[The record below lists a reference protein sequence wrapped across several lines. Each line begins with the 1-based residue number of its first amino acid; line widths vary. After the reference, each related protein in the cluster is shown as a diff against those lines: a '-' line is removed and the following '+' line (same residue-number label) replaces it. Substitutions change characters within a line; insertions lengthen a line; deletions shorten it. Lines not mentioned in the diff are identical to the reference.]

1 MTSAE
6 PVRLPRVFAATDGR
20 DDWSPPAALDAGL
33 LLRDTDLMALLG
45 RATTPGPPLAVD
57 IDSVA
62 GLGGDDAAVEFV
74 VKRLGIRVVLTRRP
88 QLAAQVAELGGLGLL
103 HVLAFD
109 STGLNRSLESH
120 PRLPGVGTV
129 ISPGLVLSHLR
140 PAELASLPRPILAYG
155 LIDTA
160 ESAETI
166 LAEAD
171 SVVVRPDVAARLATD
186 WRTRELTGRSAD
198 GLPVRARAPARGTR
212 DTSPK
217 TRFSENR

>member
-1 MTSAE
+1 
-6 PVRLPRVFAATDGR
+6 VFAAADGR
-20 DDWSPPAALDAGL
+20 RDWSPPAGLDVGL
-33 LLRDTDLMALLG
+33 LLRDTDLMALVR
-45 RATTPGPPLAVD
+45 RATSPGPLLAVD

-74 VKRLGIRVVLTRRP
+74 VERLGITVVLTRRP
-88 QLAAQVAELGGLGLL
+88 QLAVLVADLGHLSLL

-129 ISPGLVLSHLR
+129 VSPGLVLSHLR

-160 ESAETI
+160 EAAETI
-166 LAEAD
+166 LKDAD
-171 SVVVRPDVAARLATD
+171 SVAVRPDTAARIATI
-186 WRTRELTGRSAD
+186 WGAPQRIAG
-198 GLPVRARAPARGTR
+198 GAPALLHRKSST
-212 DTSPK
+212 
-217 TRFSENR
+217 

>member
-1 MTSAE
+1 MTGAE
-6 PVRLPRVFAATDGR
+6 PARLARVFTATDGR
-20 DDWSPPAALDAGL
+20 DDWSPPAGLDAGL
-33 LLRDTDLMALLG
+33 LLRDTDLMALVR
-45 RATTPGPPLAVD
+45 RATSPGPLLAVD

-88 QLAAQVAELGGLGLL
+88 QLATRVAELGGLGLL

-120 PRLPGVGTV
+120 PRRPGIGTV
-129 ISPGLVLSHLR
+129 VSPGLVLSHLR
-140 PAELASLPRPILAYG
+140 PTELASLPRPILAYG

-166 LAEAD
+166 LADANG
-171 SVVVRPDVAARLATD
+171 VVLRPDVVAHLADRLS
-186 WRTRELTGRSAD
+186 RIMSVLTR
-198 GLPVRARAPARGTR
+198 
-212 DTSPK
+212 
-217 TRFSENR
+217 